1 MAHCS
6 RIHTNSSPT
15 KPKRNYSET
24 LPEALSPPGPP
35 ELPVSTATHISITPL
50 LGTAP
55 RSPQSYA
62 PGSHPQAPTLV
73 SAIQAVTRTV
83 MTPPHC
89 SCSLCPA
96 HTLSSSLGL
105 LQLRCEVLAAPAEKA
120 SVPAGGTER
129 WQGSR
134 CSGVTEFFKEEFE
147 AEWELGAGPDWRKS
161 FTEGYNVFLV
171 PSGLWLL
178 ADTGEQLFSLTLPP
192 PDVFP
197 HLSTCPDT
205 MEPAASENCEPEQNF
220 ALCFIVLPA
229 LKADSCSH
237 RHSSSSKTQL
247 VLCKS
252 EASLVY

>member
-1 MAHCS
+1 
-6 RIHTNSSPT
+6 
-15 KPKRNYSET
+15 
-24 LPEALSPPGPP
+24 
-35 ELPVSTATHISITPL
+35 
-50 LGTAP
+50 
-55 RSPQSYA
+55 
-62 PGSHPQAPTLV
+62 
-73 SAIQAVTRTV
+73 